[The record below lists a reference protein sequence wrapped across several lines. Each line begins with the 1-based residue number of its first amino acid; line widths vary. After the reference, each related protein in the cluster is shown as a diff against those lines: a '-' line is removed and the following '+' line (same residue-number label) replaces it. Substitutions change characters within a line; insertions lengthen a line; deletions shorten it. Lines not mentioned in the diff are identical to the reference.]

1 MTVPA
6 GTLEALSE
14 EPCTCHEMGPDRI
27 GPWDCPHHGR
37 VDAARERPGVGLR
50 EALEREHYGNLVTHT
65 PDFGHSH
72 PGMFSDRCGICAA
85 KSECPSC
92 AALEAAPVAPGPSPE
107 AIDMVVAA
115 GDSWR
120 EAYARDAGACLC
132 TIHDDRGE
140 RCPNRGRICA
150 ECERVCWGAVAP
162 GIDVERLARAITAV
176 RREDSDFIGGLS
188 GDSTAALIAA
198 EYARLA
204 QPDTD
209 QPEPLACSTCGHS
222 PYGWCGHECC
232 RADQPESA
240 PVEDR

>member
-1 MTVPA
+1 MTNPA

-92 AALEAAPVAPGPSPE
+92 AALGAAPVAPDPAVSRVASMTGTHECWDGDNFIERHPELLDREDVLAALDATPE
-107 AIDMVVAA
+107 ARSPRHETLRD
-115 GDSWR
+115 GLR
-120 EAYARDAGACLC
+120 EALQMR
-132 TIHDDRGE
+132 
-140 RCPNRGRICA
+140 
-150 ECERVCWGAVAP
+150 WGHELP
-162 GIDVERLARAITAV
+162 
-176 RREDSDFIGGLS
+176 
-188 GDSTAALIAA
+188 
-198 EYARLA
+198 
-204 QPDTD
+204 PDD
-209 QPEPLACSTCGHS
+209 QPNWDYEARILIVRLTDHGYLPAAYAEG
-222 PYGWCGHECC
+222 GEGE
-232 RADQPESA
+232 
-240 PVEDR
+240 